1 VLGDFNQAIFAQAS
15 DLHERS
21 GSPLEGLYGPEDT
34 TWLNLTRS
42 YRSTREIVDFTRAM
56 LADGD
61 RIVPF
66 DRSGGKPAAIQCADA
81 ADRDQRIVN
90 DVAALQAEG
99 FGSIAIITKSQAEA
113 NKAYDRLSSFPA
125 IGEKLRLVN
134 KSTPQF
140 EHGLL
145 VIPAYLA
152 KGVEFDA
159 VLIYDASARCYSRES
174 ERKLFYTAC
183 TRPMHRLRL
192 YNPGDAWSPFV
203 LGVSEDL
210 YEIE

>member
-1 VLGDFNQAIFAQAS
+1 MM
-15 DLHERS
+15 
-21 GSPLEGLYGPEDT
+21 P
-34 TWLNLTRS
+34 
-42 YRSTREIVDFTRAM
+42 
-56 LADGD
+56 DGD

-66 DRSGGKPAAIQCADA
+66 DRSGGKPVAVACGNAD
-81 ADRDQRIVN
+81 DRDRRIAS

-99 FGSIAIITKSQAEA
+99 FGSIAVITKSQAEA
-113 NKAYDRLSSFPA
+113 NAAYERLLPLVPD
-125 IGEKLRLVN
+125 GVPLKLVN
-134 KSTPQF
+134 KQTLQF

-159 VLIYDASARCYSRES
+159 VLIYDASAESYGRES

-192 YNPGDAWSPFV
+192 YSTGGDWSPFIT
-203 LGVSEDL
+203 GVDSEL
-210 YEIE
+210 YENRLSMRLSGV